1 MTLHGTTPRPRRR
14 REHPAGGHDR
24 PGVRTKLLLDSTD
37 AALLVQP
44 SPVNAR
50 KRAL

>member
-1 MTLHGTTPRPRRR
+1 MPRRR
-14 REHPAGGHDR
+14 DLGGGVSTQQAAMIDLA
-24 PGVRTKLLLDSTD
+24 VRTKLLLDSTD